1 MKIFTTLYD
10 KALQWSKHPKAPIYL
25 GGLSFAES
33 SFFPIPPDVMLM
45 PMSLAQPNKAF
56 YYAWLTTIF
65 SMLGG
70 LLGYV
75 IGYWAMDLLQPLIE
89 DLGYQG
95 KLAQINNWFNEY
107 GVWIVFI
114 AGFSPIPYK
123 LFTISA
129 GASGMAL
136 LPFMVASFIG
146 RGARFFLVASLM
158 RWGGK
163 KMEESVR
170 KWVDWIGWGLV
181 VLIIVYI
188 GYKTLYSQ

>member
-10 KALQWSKHPKAPIYL
+10 KALQWSKHPKAPIFL
-25 GGLSFAES
+25 SGLSFAES

-45 PMSLAQPNKAF
+45 PMSLAQPQKAF
-56 YYAWLTTIF
+56 YYAWLTTVF
-65 SMLGG
+65 SILGG

-75 IGYWAMDLLQPLIE
+75 IGYWAMDMLQPVIE
-89 DLGYQG
+89 ELGYQG
-95 KLAQINNWFNEY
+95 KLAQINNWFTEY

-170 KWVDWIGWGLV
+170 KWVDWIGWSLV

-188 GYKTLYSQ
+188 GYKTLNQH